1 MTFPFLLLWSE
12 WAIFALRVFV
22 GALFLA
28 HGLPKLKNLKG
39 TGEWFQSVGF
49 KPRFFWGTVAAL
61 AEFFGGMALILGF
74 FTQVA
79 AAILALQFLVILAWR
94 LKRRDSFVG
103 GWELD
108 LVVLGALFALLTLG
122 GGAYALDYWLRF

>member
-49 KPRFFWGTVAAL
+49 KPRF
-61 AEFFGGMALILGF
+61 LIF
-74 FTQVA
+74 P
-79 AAILALQFLVILAWR
+79 R
-94 LKRRDSFVG
+94 
-103 GWELD
+103 
-108 LVVLGALFALLTLG
+108 VLLPFLTLN
-122 GGAYALDYWLRF
+122 LPDRLQRLRTLMTGNLWQKLLLGITCLS